1 MLYSWT
7 ITTDWTYAL
16 TWHLP
21 CQQANSRKCVD
32 NEGWKASKCLFST
45 KSFWIHQFRDPS
57 PSRCPLPLRPATH
70 LPQPP
75 RHYPRTSLPPGTHL
89 VTFTFTA
96 EHKLASFTWL
106 LSFTA
111 GQLSCF
117 FYNLQ
122 LPILIAS
129 LHWLLNINF
138 PGKNLSLPANE
149 LIWTKNQLKPSLN
162 FAKLE

>member
-21 CQQANSRKCVD
+21 CQRANSRKCVD

-75 RHYPRTSLPPGTHL
+75 RHYPRTSLPPATHL
-89 VTFTFTA
+89 VTFTFIA

-129 LHWLLNINF
+129 LHWLLNIIF
-138 PGKNLSLPANE
+138 QGKTWVYQQTNWFEQKTN
-149 LIWTKNQLKPSLN
+149 WNQVWILQN
-162 FAKLE
+162 